1 MGTGVGV
8 TVAGSDLVTRPAW
21 PGASQ
26 SAAPWLPALCP
37 RAVLGTHRRAGM
49 GRAAARKRGRC
60 RQRGG
65 SPGGRRRRRPVRQSP
80 RKRPGPRRRKARAR
94 RRRKARPR
102 RMEPIPEPFNPGP
115 LLQELPH
122 SSNSYEL
129 LGLCASRDDWRCARS
144 MHEFAAK
151 DIDGHM
157 VCLDKYRG
165 FVCIVTNVASQ

>member
-1 MGTGVGV
+1 MRTGVGV
-8 TVAGSDLVTRPAW
+8 TIAGSDLVTRPAR

-37 RAVLGTHRRAGM
+37 RAVLGTHRPAGM

-65 SPGGRRRRRPVRQSP
+65 SPRGRRRRGPGRQSP

-94 RRRKARPR
+94 RRRRARPR

-115 LLQELPH
+115 LLQEPPQYCN
-122 SSNSYEL
+122 SSEF
-129 LGLCASRDDWRCARS
+129 LGL
-144 MHEFAAK
+144 
-151 DIDGHM
+151 
-157 VCLDKYRG
+157 VCGQGYPCRPLPW
-165 FVCIVTNVASQ
+165 